1 MEMMDSSLLII
12 GMAVAGSVA
21 ALWIDRKDRLRVA
34 NDLEI
39 EVTVMR
45 EAMKRINEAHNG
57 LMAQGADNAGQI
69 AMLTER
75 LSILLQ
81 GIGNG
86 R

>member
-1 MEMMDSSLLII
+1 MENALIALI
-12 GMAVAGSVA
+12 LGMSIAGSVS

-39 EVTVMR
+39 EVHVLR

-57 LMAQGADNAGQI
+57 LMNQGADNGAQI
-69 AMLTER
+69 VMLIER
-75 LSILLQ
+75 MSILMQ
-81 GIGNG
+81 GISNG